1 MQEDKGLL
9 SLLIEKL
16 REEFKGLIRYEVLR
30 GLEKPEANHWQWVP
44 EEINSLSEFF
54 KCKISNTIYPKE
66 QITVLDYLK
75 KPGLLVSKF
84 KFLKEN
90 ARFYFP
96 NDAFLTQDWLN
107 EIIDE
112 SKQVLPLSKIIHDD
126 ELFNELKA
134 LSKSFFARDS
144 IQPYLPSSFSQ
155 KFHDV
160 EYVTNIFIALD
171 TNYAKNLSLQFKSF
185 KNIMSFRLP
194 MFDLNCK
201 FIPPAL
207 VSTEYLW
214 ESLTPA
220 ITMLNELKL
229 KESQMK
235 EIELQ
240 EIESQKGIKVIEAK
254 NYNEDMFD
262 QILEVSN

>member
-1 MQEDKGLL
+1 MQGDKGLL
-9 SLLIEKL
+9 SLLIEKI

-44 EEINSLSEFF
+44 EEINTLREFF
-54 KCKISNTIYPKE
+54 KCSLNNTIYPKE

-75 KPGLLVSKF
+75 KPGQLLSKF

-90 ARFYFP
+90 AKFYFP
-96 NDAFLTQDWLN
+96 NEAFLTQDWLN
-107 EIIDE
+107 EIIDG
-112 SKQVLPLSKIIHDD
+112 SKQVLPLNKINQD
-126 ELFNELKA
+126 EELYNELKM
-134 LSKSFFARDS
+134 LSKTFFARDS
-144 IQPYLPSSFSQ
+144 IQPYLPSSFSS
-155 KFHDV
+155 KVHDV
-160 EYVTNIFIALD
+160 EYVTKIFISLD
-171 TNYAKNLSLQFKSF
+171 INYAKNLFMQFKTF
-185 KNIMSFRLP
+185 KEITSFRIP

-229 KESQMK
+229 KESQIK

-240 EIESQKGIKVIEAK
+240 EIEAQKGVTVIEPK